1 MMKREDWR
9 NWCAWRALE
18 ETDREAERLARPV
31 RVEATAQSAGGLKS
45 DQVVGL
51 KPEVVAFLTRRCAR
65 LRERA
70 EPATVK
76 WVEARRVPRLPGMW
90 VMGLLAAAAV
100 VGFVLTQLGQERE
113 LNLLALPL
121 VGVLVWNAIVMLVA
135 VVGELWPERKGAEP
149 SERDAGWLV
158 RMVRRRVET
167 EADGEEG
174 LRFWQLTGPT
184 ALRLVERQGRVWLHV
199 AAAVLALASAVALF
213 ARGWSREY
221 RVVWESTLLTE
232 QGAGHF
238 FQGLFGPASAVFDVP
253 IPLEALPAMR
263 RRAEVAAAA
272 PAPALPWLELYAG
285 TLLLGVVFPRLLL
298 AGVTLWGARRRFQ
311 REVRAGDWDTWA
323 RSLLRATEGG
333 EGVLPMIFPG
343 TGRPPANGERW
354 LDALRTRHGGLSR
367 FEWICPEPG
376 AEEEWL
382 AGWEPRGP
390 LLVLGFFL
398 VTTPEV
404 EVQGELVRQVRDRV
418 QAGRDPVEIEVL
430 LDAMGAPE
438 TWPEERSRERLRL
451 WRETLGGAVTR
462 ILLLTRQGLREVS
475 GDRATE
481 GAGRDVSEMNHG
493 R

>member
-184 ALRLVERQGRVWLHV
+184 ALRLVAVNTLSGIASTDAMSELLEGFDAYPPSVKRGILQAMLANPER
-199 AAAVLALASAVALF
+199 
-213 ARGWSREY
+213 
-221 RVVWESTLLTE
+221 T
-232 QGAGHF
+232 
-238 FQGLFGPASAVFDVP
+238 
-253 IPLEALPAMR
+253 MR
-263 RRAEVAAAA
+263 R
-272 PAPALPWLELYAG
+272 
-285 TLLLGVVFPRLLL
+285 
-298 AGVTLWGARRRFQ
+298 
-311 REVRAGDWDTWA
+311 
-323 RSLLRATEGG
+323 S
-333 EGVLPMIFPG
+333 
-343 TGRPPANGERW
+343 
-354 LDALRTRHGGLSR
+354 S
-367 FEWICPEPG
+367 
-376 AEEEWL
+376 
-382 AGWEPRGP
+382 
-390 LLVLGFFL
+390 
-398 VTTPEV
+398 
-404 EVQGELVRQVRDRV
+404 
-418 QAGRDPVEIEVL
+418 
-430 LDAMGAPE
+430 AMSSP
-438 TWPEERSRERLRL
+438 S
-451 WRETLGGAVTR
+451 
-462 ILLLTRQGLREVS
+462 
-475 GDRATE
+475 
-481 GAGRDVSEMNHG
+481 
-493 R
+493 